1 MTIPTEADSPRNPT
15 RLILGSRGSPLA
27 LAQARWVQARL
38 GEKEPG
44 SRPEIRII
52 RTEGDRSQSVPL
64 ASGTTVGIFVREIEE
79 ELLSGRIDLAVHSLK
94 DLPTAQ
100 PAGLE
105 VAAIPAREDPRDVLV
120 LREGKGLDDLPP
132 EAVVGTG
139 SPRRIGQIRAVRPDL
154 RFEAIRGNVD
164 TRIRKLREGR
174 VAALVLAAAGLNRL
188 GIRDI
193 TFHPFPLEMV
203 LPAPGQGAL
212 GIEIRSGDGALARSS
227 PARPGS
233 PAQLRRRPGRAGLP
247 EGARGRMPAAR
258 GIAGDGG
265 GGRAEAAGRRRR
277 GGRIRCPPG
286 RGAGPRPLCGV
297 GGGEARPSDAPLRR
311 RRADGPDAAG
321 SREMSGPAR
330 GTLPLSGRR
339 ILVTRSPEQAGE
351 FSDLLRDLGAE
362 VLEVPLIRFEPPDSW
377 EAADR
382 AISRLGRYSLI
393 VFTSANAVE
402 CLPAPPG
409 GERPGAGR
417 PLPDPRWRR
426 WGRRP
431 PGRCAG
437 TAWPWRSSRMSSW
450 RRDCWRR

>member
-1 MTIPTEADSPRNPT
+1 MTIPTGADSPRNPL
-15 RLILGSRGSPLA
+15 RLILGSRGSALA

-44 SRPEIRII
+44 ARPEIRII

-105 VAAIPAREDPRDVLV
+105 VAAIPVREDPRDVLV

-188 GIRDI
+188 GITDI

-212 GIEIRSGDGALARSS
+212 GIEIRSGDGSLA
-227 PARPGS
+227 
-233 PAQLRRRPGRAGLP
+233 
-247 EGARGRMPAAR
+247 
-258 GIAGDGG
+258 
-265 GGRAEAAGRRRR
+265 
-277 GGRIRCPPG
+277 
-286 RGAGPRPLCGV
+286 
-297 GGGEARPSDAPLRR
+297 
-311 RRADGPDAAG
+311 
-321 SREMSGPAR
+321 
-330 GTLPLSGRR
+330 
-339 ILVTRSPEQAGE
+339 
-351 FSDLLRDLGAE
+351 DLLRRALDHPHSSAAARAERAFLKELGGGCRLPVGSLGTVEGGELRLRGAVAAVDGSG
-362 VLEVPLIRFEPPDSW
+362 VLRDEERGPVLSPESVG
-377 EAADR
+377 E
-382 AISRLGRYSLI
+382 RLGYRMLRSGAAELMAR
-393 VFTSANAVE
+393 T
-402 CLPAPPG
+402 P
-409 GERPGAGR
+409 PGAGE
-417 PLPDPRWRR
+417 
-426 WGRRP
+426 
-431 PGRCAG
+431 
-437 TAWPWRSSRMSSW
+437 
-450 RRDCWRR
+450 